1 MPRLKRD
8 MASPQ
13 IDEALKRNRDLA
25 GALEITGT
33 PAFIIGR
40 EFVPGAADLE
50 AFKAVVARARKG

>member
-1 MPRLKRD
+1 MVWFYLV
-8 MASPQ
+8 
-13 IDEALKRNRDLA
+13 LA